1 MRLTE
6 AHLKS
11 FQEAIYKDYGIV
23 IPEDKVFE
31 AAFELLEFFEA
42 LLKFDQEDKN
52 KAKEE
57 ENEKEEKEEVL

>member
-1 MRLTE
+1 MRLTD
-6 AHLKS
+6 AHLKA

-23 IPEDKVFE
+23 IPKDKVFE

-52 KAKEE
+52 EAKKDR
-57 ENEKEEKEEVL
+57 NEKEEKEEVL